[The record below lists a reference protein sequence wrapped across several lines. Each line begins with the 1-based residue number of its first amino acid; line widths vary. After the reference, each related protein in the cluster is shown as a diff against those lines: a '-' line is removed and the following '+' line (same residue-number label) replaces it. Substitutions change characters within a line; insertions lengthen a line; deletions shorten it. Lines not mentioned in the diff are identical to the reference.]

1 MAEDRYDLVVIG
13 GGPAGYAA
21 ALYGAAA
28 GLSVALVERD
38 KVGGTCLHRG
48 CVPAKEWLETA
59 AVARTV
65 KHSSEHGI
73 AASFDGVDFGAA
85 RARKDKI
92 VEGLYAGVSGLLAR
106 RKVRVV
112 AGTGRLDDANTVVV
126 APNDASGDVA
136 LAASNV
142 LLATGSVPRTVAG
155 LDVDGK
161 TVVTSDEF
169 LDLTECP
176 RTAAVVGGG
185 AIGCEFASTLV
196 DLGSEVTILEL
207 ADGLLPGA
215 DADIARALTRAFTKR
230 GIDVRTGVAVSGH
243 TPRRK
248 GGTTVTFAPR
258 DAGDEAA
265 ALDAPAAD
273 AAPAAEQLDVD
284 LVVVS
289 VGRRPFADPLG
300 VARAGVGVDDRGF
313 VTVDDRCRT
322 NVDGIYAAGDL
333 IDTPQLAHV
342 GFAEAMVVVRDILGE
357 PAQPVNYANVPWAI
371 YSHPEVA
378 FAGLTEQAA
387 IEAGYDVAC
396 AKHTFAGNA
405 RAQIVGTPDGM
416 VKLVAAKNADGSAG
430 ALLGVHVVGPWA
442 TELLAPGY
450 FAVNWE
456 ATADDVAAFI
466 TPHPTLT
473 ETFGEAVLALTGRGL
488 HS

>member
-48 CVPAKEWLETA
+48 CIPAKEWLETA

-65 KHSSEHGI
+65 RHAGAHGI
-73 AASFDGVDFGAA
+73 NASFDGVDFAAA
-85 RARKDKI
+85 RTRKDDI
-92 VEGLYAGVSGLLAR
+92 VAGLYAGVSGLLKR
-106 RKVRVV
+106 RKVNVV
-112 AGTGRLDDANTVVV
+112 AGTGRLADAGTVVV
-126 APNDASGDVA
+126 APNDASGDVP
-136 LAASNV
+136 LVAANV
-142 LLATGSVPRTVAG
+142 LLATGSVPRTLSG
-155 LDVDGK
+155 LEVDGK
-161 TVVTSDEF
+161 VVVTSDEF
-169 LDLTECP
+169 LDLNECP
-176 RTAAVVGGG
+176 PRAAVVGGG

-196 DLGSEVTILEL
+196 DLGSEVTMLEL
-207 ADGLLPGA
+207 ADSLLPGA
-215 DADIARALTRAFTKR
+215 DADIVRTFTRALTGR

-243 TPRRK
+243 KPRRK
-248 GGTTVTFAPR
+248 GGTTLTFAPR
-258 DAGDEAA
+258 DGGGSASDDGHAGDAT
-265 ALDAPAAD
+265 AD
-273 AAPAAEQLDVD
+273 AEQLDVD
-284 LVVVS
+284 MVVVS

-300 VARAGVGVDDRGF
+300 VAKAGVAVDDAGF
-313 VTVDDRCRT
+313 VTVDERCRT
-322 NVDGIYAAGDL
+322 NVDGVYAAGDL

-357 PAQPVNYANVPWAI
+357 PSQPVNYANVPWAI

-387 IEAGYDVAC
+387 IDAGYDVVC

-405 RAQIVGTPDGM
+405 RAQIVGAPEGL
-416 VKLVAAKNADGSAG
+416 VKLVAEKNAEGGAG
-430 ALLGVHVVGPWA
+430 QLLGVHMVGPWV

>member
-48 CVPAKEWLETA
+48 CIPAKEWLETA

-65 KHSSEHGI
+65 KHASEHGI
-73 AASFDGVDFGAA
+73 DASFDGVDFSAA

-112 AGTGRLDDANTVVV
+112 AGTGRLDDAGTVIV

-142 LLATGSVPRTVAG
+142 LLATGSVPRTLAG
-155 LDVDGK
+155 LEVDGK
-161 TVVTSDEF
+161 VVMTSDEF
-169 LDLTECP
+169 LDLNECP
-176 RTAAVVGGG
+176 PKAAVVGGG
-185 AIGCEFASTLV
+185 AIGCEFASTLA

-215 DADIARALTRAFTKR
+215 DADITRALTRAFAKR
-230 GIDVRTGVAVSGH
+230 GIEVRTGVAVRGH
-243 TPRRK
+243 TPRRD
-248 GGTTVTFAPR
+248 GGTTVKFAP
-258 DAGDEAA
+258 
-265 ALDAPAAD
+265 AD
-273 AAPAAEQLDVD
+273 AAPASDASAAEQLDVD
-284 LVVVS
+284 LIVVS

-300 VARAGVGVDDRGF
+300 VARAGVAVDDAGF
-313 VTVDDRCRT
+313 VAVDDRCRT
-322 NVDGIYAAGDL
+322 NVDGVYAAGDL

-387 IEAGYDVAC
+387 IEAGYDVVC

-405 RAQIVGTPDGM
+405 RSQIVGTPQGL
-416 VKLVAAKNADGSAG
+416 VKLVALKRADGTAG
-430 ALLGVHVVGPWA
+430 QLLGVHMVGPWV

-456 ATADDVAAFI
+456 ATAEDVAAFI

-473 ETFGEAVLALTGRGL
+473 ETFGEAVLTLTGRGL